1 MQVIAHNLL
10 SQFTNRQLNISS
22 KEEGK
27 SAEKLSSGYR
37 INRSADDAAG
47 LQISEKMRSQIRGL
61 NQASRNIQDGISL
74 CQVADG
80 ALNETHSIL
89 QRMRELSVQAANDTN
104 QEIDREAIQAEIDE
118 LTKEVDRIAKDTNFN
133 NGIYPLLGN
142 MKITS
147 QQISSENVSGAGN
160 ISQIKNDDMLKIF
173 NDITVTFY
181 ANKSVYIDNVLYQP
195 NQTITMNA
203 VYFIKEDSRDAYPNA
218 IRVFSDCCGGDGGDA
233 KIASVQENVNKTYI
247 YLFTHGLVYDDEHY
261 ESLRK
266 SDLKADD
273 NGVFYISNTL
283 TANPKVYILKKDD
296 FINLNFNNSN
306 NNGGNDITTNNN
318 NNHTGSLANVNTI
331 NCIDNIW
338 IQTGANY
345 MQGIFLNLVDATAKG
360 VGITDPALDVSSYD
374 NASTS
379 ISRLDNA
386 INKVSSYRS
395 NFGAQQNRLEYAKA
409 VDDNTAENTQY
420 AESRIRD
427 TDMAEEMVEYSSH
440 NILAQA
446 GQSMLAQANQG
457 TQGILNLLQ

>member
-1 MQVIAHNLL
+1 MEECFMQVIAHNLL

-142 MKITS
+142 KT
-147 QQISSENVSGAGN
+147 EVRTEP
-160 ISQIKNDDMLKIF
+160 IK
-173 NDITVTFY
+173 
-181 ANKSVYIDNVLYQP
+181 
-195 NQTITMNA
+195 TITYNPA
-203 VYFIKEDSRDAYPNA
+203 DLIPGTESVITGPAYGILASGMGAYSIDYETAENSNRFQTAINNLHLEYQDCYMVSTIRIEGNKAYWDIRQTNLDMTDMYHAISNGTVPAPQLTVAEGNYEILNDGRYKLNFDKTFGYMIIGRRKGLDIPSALNKNA
-218 IRVFSDCCGGDGGDA
+218 IV
-233 KIASVQENVNKTYI
+233 IA
-247 YLFTHGLVYDDEHY
+247 HY
-261 ESLRK
+261 NTSK
-266 SDLKADD
+266 
-273 NGVFYISNTL
+273 NGVIIPPDRIMSSSSSSTKN
-283 TANPKVYILKKDD
+283 KE
-296 FINLNFNNSN
+296 
-306 NNGGNDITTNNN
+306 ND
-318 NNHTGSLANVNTI
+318 
-331 NCIDNIW
+331 IW

-427 TDMAEEMVEYSSH
+427 TDMAEEMVEYSRH